1 MGGKY
6 SICIHTYI
14 LLLTLAQV
22 HERVHIDTN
31 HAYVLYTCTDVYNA
45 YISRKIIV
53 RLENFI
59 VSLLLYPLFV
69 VIFNSFLIIS
79 SPELHLVIKLSTVI
93 FYHKS
98 NISVKKKIHKKVLF
112 IYFKVWKIFS
122 ECQSWC
128 VVLVEEL
135 SHFVVCLSF
144 AYPYVR
150 CCCWILELYF

>member
-1 MGGKY
+1 MYFMGGKY

-98 NISVKKKIHKKVLF
+98 NISVKKKN
-112 IYFKVWKIFS
+112 
-122 ECQSWC
+122 
-128 VVLVEEL
+128 
-135 SHFVVCLSF
+135 
-144 AYPYVR
+144 P
-150 CCCWILELYF
+150 